1 MSDEEQRVMNLK
13 SVITAAVLLAVATA
27 AAAQQQHL
35 DLTTSV
41 QKEQIVMNIAGETE
55 VQLVPA
61 ATVVPGE
68 KVIYSIS
75 FRNISDEGAENV
87 VITNPIAA
95 ELTYVDGSAT
105 REGADIQFS
114 IDGGA
119 SFANRNELAVDED
132 GAQRPAEAKDFTHI
146 RWVLQ
151 EELAAGAQGVMRFAA
166 VLD

>member
-1 MSDEEQRVMNLK
+1 MNLK
-13 SVITAAVLLAVATA
+13 SVITAAGLLAVATA